1 MYKKISSLL
10 SFTAVLACTAPIA
23 FASKPGDKDLKPD
36 DNQSTVSRLVV
47 KMITQSNYKK
57 IDLNDSVS
65 TLIFNRY
72 LKTID
77 ASRSYFTAA
86 DIQGFDQFK
95 TRLDDDLKAGE
106 LNDAFDIFNTY
117 QKRYRERWTYA
128 LSLLNSTIDL
138 DKKESYTFNRKDL
151 PYVKTDAEMNA
162 LWAQRVKYDLLNLKL
177 SSADLA
183 KNKENLKKRYQNFL
197 DQSAKL
203 TNQDVFQ
210 VFMNAFTGAV
220 DPHTNYFTPSKSAD
234 YEIQMA
240 RALEGIG
247 ASLTSEDDYVT
258 IKTITTGGPAYK
270 TKRFHPDDRIIAVAQ
285 GKDGEFQDIIG
296 WRLDNA
302 IALIRR
308 PKGSMVRLK
317 ILPKGKSISDLPVV
331 IDVVREKIILE
342 EMSAKKEVKTY
353 YHNGKATKIGIIN
366 IPSFYMDL
374 ADYQSGNQNYKSTT
388 RDVKLILDT
397 LKAMKVDG
405 VVVDLRENGGGSL
418 DEAISLTG
426 LFIKNGPVV
435 QVRDTRNAIRVEED
449 ENPAISYEGP
459 LAVLVD
465 RFSASASEIF
475 SGAIQ
480 DYGRGLILG
489 TQSYGKGTVQRP
501 VDLDNLADHK
511 NDNNGA
517 PSKKVLGQL
526 NLTIGKFYRINGS
539 STQHKGVTP
548 DITLPSLISTSKY
561 GEDTEAAALPWDTI
575 GKSKFIPV
583 GDFTKAVPALQQLH
597 AQRAKNNPAY
607 TYFSE
612 FDKELNRNEAQTT
625 LILSEQE
632 LRKQRNT
639 GEVQSLQRDNLL
651 RKAMGLPALK
661 KGQVKGKDDDL
672 DFSKK
677 EAGQILTD
685 YILLSNALKNSS
697 TTT

>member
-1 MYKKISSLL
+1 MLKKISSLL
-10 SFTAVLACTAPIA
+10 SFTAVLACTASVA
-23 FASKPGDKDLKPD
+23 LASKTGDNDLKPD
-36 DNQSTVSRLVV
+36 NNQSTASKIVV

-57 IDLNDSVS
+57 IELNDSVS
-65 TLIFNRY
+65 VLIFDRY

-77 ASRSYFTAA
+77 ASRSYFMSA
-86 DIQGFDQFK
+86 DIQDFDHIK

-106 LNDAFDIFNTY
+106 LSDAFDMFNTY

-128 LSLLNSTIDL
+128 LSLLNTTIDL

-151 PYVKTDAEMNA
+151 PFVKTTAEMDA
-162 LWAQRVKYDLLNLKL
+162 IWAKRVKYDLLSLKL
-177 SSADLA
+177 ASADLT
-183 KNKENLKKRYQNFL
+183 KNKETLKKRYQNFL

-240 RALEGIG
+240 RSLEGIG
-247 ASLTSEDDYVT
+247 ATLASENEYVT

-270 TKRFHPDDRIIAVAQ
+270 TKRFNPDDRIIAVAQ
-285 GKDGEFQDIIG
+285 GKDGEFQDIVG

-302 IALIRR
+302 ITLIRGA
-308 PKGSMVRLK
+308 KGSLVRLK
-317 ILPKGKSISDLPVV
+317 ILPKGKSITDIPMI

-342 EMSAKKEVKTY
+342 EMSAKKEIKTY
-353 YHNGKATKIGIIN
+353 TANGKAVKIGIIN
-366 IPSFYMDL
+366 IPSFYVDI
-374 ADYQSGNQNYKSTT
+374 ADYQSGNPNYKSTT

-418 DEAISLTG
+418 SEAISLTG
-426 LFIKNGPVV
+426 LFIKSGSVV
-435 QVRDTRNAIRVEED
+435 QVRDSRNAIRVEKDED
-449 ENPAISYEGP
+449 PAIAYDGP

-475 SGAIQ
+475 SGAVQ

-489 TQSYGKGTVQRP
+489 TQSYGKGTVQTP
-501 VDLDNLADHK
+501 VDLDKTVDHT
-511 NDNNGA
+511 NDNT
-517 PSKKVLGQL
+517 PEQKKVLGQL

-561 GEDTEAAALPWDTI
+561 GEDTESAALPWDTI
-575 GKSKFIPV
+575 GKSNFIPV
-583 GDFTKAVPALQQLH
+583 GSFAKVVPALTKLH
-597 AQRAKNNPAY
+597 LQRAKNNPAY
-607 TYFSE
+607 TYFSD
-612 FDKELNRNEAQTT
+612 FDAELNRNEALTT
-625 LILSEQE
+625 LVLSEQE
-632 LRKQRNT
+632 LKKQRDSS
-639 GEVQSLQRDNLL
+639 EVKTLQRDNLL
-651 RKAMGLPALK
+651 RKAMGLPVLK
-661 KGQVKGKDDDL
+661 KGEISGKNDDL

-685 YILLSNALKNSS
+685 YVLMNNTVK
-697 TTT
+697 